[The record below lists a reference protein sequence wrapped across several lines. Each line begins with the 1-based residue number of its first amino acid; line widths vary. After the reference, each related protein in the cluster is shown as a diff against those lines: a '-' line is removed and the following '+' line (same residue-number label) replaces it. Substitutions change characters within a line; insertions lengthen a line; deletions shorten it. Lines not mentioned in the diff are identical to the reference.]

1 MIIDG
6 HEDIAYNLVIYQ
18 RDYTRSALVTRQV
31 EREAGLTDRRPC
43 TLGLPEWLAGEIGI
57 IVATLFVE
65 PARPESRPGGLLYH
79 TPQEAHQQ
87 AMRQLDAYHR
97 LADENPHF
105 KVIKTGRDLDEV
117 LGRWGEDKVEEEGRQ
132 IGLVVAMEGA
142 DPIVEPDQ
150 VELWYE
156 RGLRMVGLAWLGTRY
171 AGGTHEPGPLTDDGK
186 RLLRVMSQ
194 FNMGLDLSHCAEQAF
209 FQALDLYEGPI
220 VASHSNPRKLVNT
233 DRHLSDVMIRRLIER
248 DGVIGIM
255 PINSAL
261 KAGWQ
266 RGDRKDEVSL
276 DRVVAAIDHVCQL
289 AGNVRHAAI
298 GSDFD
303 GGFGVND
310 IPAELDTIAD
320 LGKIGEA
327 LFERGYSRADV
338 QAILSDNWLRILR
351 QILQGG

>member
-6 HEDIAYNLVIYQ
+6 HEDIAYNLVVYQ
-18 RDYTRSALVTRQV
+18 RDYTRSALVTRQM

-43 TLGLPEWLAGEIGI
+43 TLGLPEWLAGEIGV

-65 PARPESRPGGLLYH
+65 PARPTSRPGGLLYH
-79 TPQEAHQQ
+79 TPQEAHRQ
-87 AMRQLDAYHR
+87 AMQQLDAYHR
-97 LADENPHF
+97 LADENPRF
-105 KVIKTGRDLDEV
+105 RVIRTARDLDEALATWSKV
-117 LGRWGEDKVEEEGRQ
+117 KGEDDGRQ
-132 IGLVVAMEGA
+132 IGLVVSMEGA
-142 DPIVEPDQ
+142 DPIVAPEQ

-156 RGLRMVGLAWLGTRY
+156 RGLRIVGLAWIGTRY

-194 FNMGLDLSHCAEQAF
+194 FNLGLDLSHCAEQAF
-209 FQALDLYEGPI
+209 FQALDLYEGPV

-233 DRHLSDVMIRRLIER
+233 DRHLSDAMIRRLIER

-255 PINSAL
+255 PINTAL
-261 KAGWQ
+261 KDGWQ
-266 RGDRKDEVSL
+266 RGDHKDAVSL

-289 AGNVRHAAI
+289 ASNVRHVAI

-338 QAILSDNWLRILR
+338 RAISSENWLRILR
-351 QILQGG
+351 QILP